1 MSVEKVGTI
10 LKMADEANTT
20 AIAFNCTDYNTIVS
34 VVKVAEELSKPVIC
48 MLYPEHAYLKH
59 WTTPKIFVETV
70 RDVAKNVKVPVGI
83 HLDHCSDFDY
93 IVAAMRCGFDSVMYD
108 GSMLPVEENIKNTA
122 EIVKVAKAF
131 GADVEAELG
140 RVGFAST
147 VADQNDTDK
156 YTKPE
161 VAAAFCEQSGCSSV
175 AVAIGSAHGFY
186 KETPKL
192 DIERLKKIV
201 SLWEALSGEI
211 MQRGITRELLLTEQ
225 FSQWAVTTPIYN
237 IGEQVY
243 QLSPEFKKEYPGIP
257 WSVVSGLRHRLVHD
271 YDGINWSLIADVIFD
286 DMEPFVMQVRD
297 ILRTRFDLRDE

>member
-1 MSVEKVGTI
+1 MSVEKVSTI

-122 EIVKVAKAF
+122 ALVKVAKAF

-192 DIERLKKIV
+192 DIERLKKINAATDV
-201 SLWEALSGEI
+201 PLVLHGGSGIPNDQLEVAFREGINKFNVGTEFFYLYYQTMKKFCEAGHPDFFDLPLEVQNALENYLRQK
-211 MQRGITRELLLTEQ
+211 M
-225 FSQWAVTTPIYN
+225 
-237 IGEQVY
+237 
-243 QLSPEFKKEYPGIP
+243 QLSKFQ
-257 WSVVSGLRHRLVHD
+257 
-271 YDGINWSLIADVIFD
+271 A
-286 DMEPFVMQVRD
+286 
-297 ILRTRFDLRDE
+297 

>member
-1 MSVEKVGTI
+1 MSVEKVSTI

-93 IVAAMRCGFDSVMYD
+93 IVAAMRCGFDSIMYD

-161 VAAAFCEQSGCSSV
+161 VAAAFSEQSGCSSV

-192 DIERLKKIV
+192 DIERLKKINAATDV
-201 SLWEALSGEI
+201 PLVLHGGSGIPNDQLEVAFREGINKFNVGTEFFYLYYQTMKKFCEAGHPDFFDLPLEVQNALENYLRQK
-211 MQRGITRELLLTEQ
+211 M
-225 FSQWAVTTPIYN
+225 
-237 IGEQVY
+237 
-243 QLSPEFKKEYPGIP
+243 QLSKFQ
-257 WSVVSGLRHRLVHD
+257 
-271 YDGINWSLIADVIFD
+271 A
-286 DMEPFVMQVRD
+286 
-297 ILRTRFDLRDE
+297 

>member
-1 MSVEKVGTI
+1 MSVEKVSTI

-93 IVAAMRCGFDSVMYD
+93 IVAAMRDGFDSVMYD

-192 DIERLKKIV
+192 DIERLKKINAATDV
-201 SLWEALSGEI
+201 PLVLHGGSGIPNDQLEVAFREGINKFNVGTEFFYLYYQTMKKFCEAGHPDFFDLPLEVQNTLENYLRQK
-211 MQRGITRELLLTEQ
+211 M
-225 FSQWAVTTPIYN
+225 
-237 IGEQVY
+237 
-243 QLSPEFKKEYPGIP
+243 QLSKFQ
-257 WSVVSGLRHRLVHD
+257 
-271 YDGINWSLIADVIFD
+271 A
-286 DMEPFVMQVRD
+286 
-297 ILRTRFDLRDE
+297 

>member
-1 MSVEKVGTI
+1 MSVEKVSTI

-93 IVAAMRCGFDSVMYD
+93 IVAAMRDGFDSIMYD

-192 DIERLKKIV
+192 DIERLKKINAATDV
-201 SLWEALSGEI
+201 PLVLHGGSGIPNDQLEVAFREGINKFNVGTEFFYLYYQTMKKFCEAGHPDFFDLPLEVQNALENYLRQK
-211 MQRGITRELLLTEQ
+211 M
-225 FSQWAVTTPIYN
+225 
-237 IGEQVY
+237 
-243 QLSPEFKKEYPGIP
+243 QLSKFQ
-257 WSVVSGLRHRLVHD
+257 
-271 YDGINWSLIADVIFD
+271 A
-286 DMEPFVMQVRD
+286 
-297 ILRTRFDLRDE
+297 

>member
-192 DIERLKKIV
+192 DIERLKKINAATDV
-201 SLWEALSGEI
+201 PLVLHGGS
-211 MQRGITRELLLTEQ
+211 GITNDQLEVAFREGINKFNVGTEFFYLYYQ
-225 FSQWAVTTPIYN
+225 TMKKFCEAGHPDFFDLPLEVQNALENYLR
-237 IGEQVY
+237 QKM
-243 QLSPEFKKEYPGIP
+243 QLSKFQ
-257 WSVVSGLRHRLVHD
+257 
-271 YDGINWSLIADVIFD
+271 A
-286 DMEPFVMQVRD
+286 
-297 ILRTRFDLRDE
+297 

>member
-1 MSVEKVGTI
+1 MSVEKVSTI

-93 IVAAMRCGFDSVMYD
+93 IVAAMRDGFDSVMYD

-192 DIERLKKIV
+192 DIERLKKINAATDV
-201 SLWEALSGEI
+201 PLVLHGGSGIPNDQLEVAFREGINKFNVGTEFFYLYYQTMKKFCEAGHPDFFDLPLEVQYALENYLRQK
-211 MQRGITRELLLTEQ
+211 M
-225 FSQWAVTTPIYN
+225 
-237 IGEQVY
+237 
-243 QLSPEFKKEYPGIP
+243 QLSKFQ
-257 WSVVSGLRHRLVHD
+257 
-271 YDGINWSLIADVIFD
+271 A
-286 DMEPFVMQVRD
+286 
-297 ILRTRFDLRDE
+297 

>member
-1 MSVEKVGTI
+1 MSVEKVSTI

-93 IVAAMRCGFDSVMYD
+93 IVAAMRCGFDSIMYD

-192 DIERLKKIV
+192 DIERLKKINAATDV
-201 SLWEALSGEI
+201 PLVLHGGSGIPNDQLEVAFREGINKFNVGTEFFYLYYQTMKKFCEAGHPDFFDLPLEVQNALENYLRQK
-211 MQRGITRELLLTEQ
+211 M
-225 FSQWAVTTPIYN
+225 
-237 IGEQVY
+237 
-243 QLSPEFKKEYPGIP
+243 QLSKFQG
-257 WSVVSGLRHRLVHD
+257 
-271 YDGINWSLIADVIFD
+271 
-286 DMEPFVMQVRD
+286 
-297 ILRTRFDLRDE
+297 

>member
-1 MSVEKVGTI
+1 MSVEKVSTI

-93 IVAAMRCGFDSVMYD
+93 IVAAMRCGFDSIMYD

-122 EIVKVAKAF
+122 EIVKVAKAL

-192 DIERLKKIV
+192 DIERLKKINAATDV
-201 SLWEALSGEI
+201 PLVLHGGSGIPNDQLEVAFREGINKFNVGTEFFYLYYQTMKKFCEAGHPDFFDLPLEVQNALENYLRQK
-211 MQRGITRELLLTEQ
+211 M
-225 FSQWAVTTPIYN
+225 
-237 IGEQVY
+237 
-243 QLSPEFKKEYPGIP
+243 QLSKFQ
-257 WSVVSGLRHRLVHD
+257 
-271 YDGINWSLIADVIFD
+271 A
-286 DMEPFVMQVRD
+286 
-297 ILRTRFDLRDE
+297 

>member
-1 MSVEKVGTI
+1 MSVEKVSTI

-93 IVAAMRCGFDSVMYD
+93 IVAAMRCGFDSIMYD

-192 DIERLKKIV
+192 DIERLKKINAATDV
-201 SLWEALSGEI
+201 PLVLHGGSGIPSDQLEVAFREGINKFNVGTEFFYLYYQTMKKFCEAGHPDFFDLPLEVQNALENYLRQK
-211 MQRGITRELLLTEQ
+211 M
-225 FSQWAVTTPIYN
+225 
-237 IGEQVY
+237 
-243 QLSPEFKKEYPGIP
+243 QLSKFQ
-257 WSVVSGLRHRLVHD
+257 
-271 YDGINWSLIADVIFD
+271 A
-286 DMEPFVMQVRD
+286 
-297 ILRTRFDLRDE
+297 

>member
-1 MSVEKVGTI
+1 MSVEKVSTI

-93 IVAAMRCGFDSVMYD
+93 IVAAMRDGFDSVMYD

-156 YTKPE
+156 YTKPS

-192 DIERLKKIV
+192 DIERLKKINAATDV
-201 SLWEALSGEI
+201 PLVLHGGSGIPNDQLEVAFREGINKFNVGTEFFYLYYQTMKKFCEAGHPDFFDLPLEVQNALENYLRQK
-211 MQRGITRELLLTEQ
+211 M
-225 FSQWAVTTPIYN
+225 
-237 IGEQVY
+237 
-243 QLSPEFKKEYPGIP
+243 QLSKFQ
-257 WSVVSGLRHRLVHD
+257 
-271 YDGINWSLIADVIFD
+271 A
-286 DMEPFVMQVRD
+286 
-297 ILRTRFDLRDE
+297 

>member
-1 MSVEKVGTI
+1 MSVEKVSTI

-20 AIAFNCTDYNTIVS
+20 VIAFNCTDYNTIVS

-192 DIERLKKIV
+192 DIERLKKINAATDV
-201 SLWEALSGEI
+201 PLVLHGGSGIPNDQLEVAFREGINKFNVGTEFFYLYYQTMKKFCEAGHPDFFDLPLEVQNALENYLRQK
-211 MQRGITRELLLTEQ
+211 M
-225 FSQWAVTTPIYN
+225 
-237 IGEQVY
+237 
-243 QLSPEFKKEYPGIP
+243 QLSKFQ
-257 WSVVSGLRHRLVHD
+257 
-271 YDGINWSLIADVIFD
+271 A
-286 DMEPFVMQVRD
+286 
-297 ILRTRFDLRDE
+297 

>member
-1 MSVEKVGTI
+1 MSVEKVSTI

-93 IVAAMRCGFDSVMYD
+93 IVAAMRCGFDSIMYD

-192 DIERLKKIV
+192 DIERLKKINAATDV
-201 SLWEALSGEI
+201 PLVLHGGSGIPNDQLEVAFREGINKFNVGTEFFYLYYQTMKKFCEAGHPDFFDLPLEVQNALENYLRQK
-211 MQRGITRELLLTEQ
+211 M
-225 FSQWAVTTPIYN
+225 
-237 IGEQVY
+237 
-243 QLSPEFKKEYPGIP
+243 QLSKF
-257 WSVVSGLRHRLVHD
+257 
-271 YDGINWSLIADVIFD
+271 
-286 DMEPFVMQVRD
+286 
-297 ILRTRFDLRDE
+297 

>member
-1 MSVEKVGTI
+1 MSVEKVSTI

-93 IVAAMRCGFDSVMYD
+93 IVAAMRDGFDSVMYD

-192 DIERLKKIV
+192 DIERLKKINAATDV
-201 SLWEALSGEI
+201 PLVLHGGSGIPNDQLEVAFREGINKFNVGTESFYLYYQTMKKFCEAGHPDFFDLPLEVQNALENYLRQK
-211 MQRGITRELLLTEQ
+211 M
-225 FSQWAVTTPIYN
+225 
-237 IGEQVY
+237 
-243 QLSPEFKKEYPGIP
+243 QLSKFQ
-257 WSVVSGLRHRLVHD
+257 
-271 YDGINWSLIADVIFD
+271 A
-286 DMEPFVMQVRD
+286 
-297 ILRTRFDLRDE
+297 

>member
-192 DIERLKKIV
+192 DIERLNKINAATDVPLVLHGGSGIPNDQLEVAFREGINKFNVGTEFFYLYYQTMKKFC
-201 SLWEALSGEI
+201 EAGHPDFFDLPLEVQNALENYLRQK
-211 MQRGITRELLLTEQ
+211 M
-225 FSQWAVTTPIYN
+225 
-237 IGEQVY
+237 
-243 QLSPEFKKEYPGIP
+243 QLSKFQ
-257 WSVVSGLRHRLVHD
+257 
-271 YDGINWSLIADVIFD
+271 A
-286 DMEPFVMQVRD
+286 
-297 ILRTRFDLRDE
+297 

>member
-1 MSVEKVGTI
+1 MSVEKVSTI

-48 MLYPEHAYLKH
+48 MLYPEHAYLNH

-93 IVAAMRCGFDSVMYD
+93 IVAAMRCGFDSIMYD

-192 DIERLKKIV
+192 DIERLKKINAATDV
-201 SLWEALSGEI
+201 PLVLHGGSGIPNDQLEVAFREGINKFNVGTEFFYLYYQTMKKFCEAGHPDFFDLPLEVQNALENYLRQK
-211 MQRGITRELLLTEQ
+211 M
-225 FSQWAVTTPIYN
+225 
-237 IGEQVY
+237 
-243 QLSPEFKKEYPGIP
+243 QLSKFQ
-257 WSVVSGLRHRLVHD
+257 
-271 YDGINWSLIADVIFD
+271 A
-286 DMEPFVMQVRD
+286 
-297 ILRTRFDLRDE
+297 

>member
-1 MSVEKVGTI
+1 MSVEKVSTI

-93 IVAAMRCGFDSVMYD
+93 IIAAMRDGFDSVMYD

-192 DIERLKKIV
+192 DIERLKKINAATDV
-201 SLWEALSGEI
+201 PLVLHGGSGIPNDQLEVAFREGINKFNVGTEFFYLYYQTMKKFCEAGHPDFFDLPLEVQNALENYLRQK
-211 MQRGITRELLLTEQ
+211 M
-225 FSQWAVTTPIYN
+225 
-237 IGEQVY
+237 
-243 QLSPEFKKEYPGIP
+243 QLSKFQ
-257 WSVVSGLRHRLVHD
+257 
-271 YDGINWSLIADVIFD
+271 A
-286 DMEPFVMQVRD
+286 
-297 ILRTRFDLRDE
+297 

>member
-1 MSVEKVGTI
+1 MSVEKVSTI

-93 IVAAMRCGFDSVMYD
+93 IVAAMRCGFDSLMYD

-192 DIERLKKIV
+192 DIERLKKINAATDV
-201 SLWEALSGEI
+201 PLVLHGGSGIPNDQLEVAFREGINKFNVGTEFFYLYYQTMKKFCEAGHPDFFDLPLEVQNALENYLRQK
-211 MQRGITRELLLTEQ
+211 M
-225 FSQWAVTTPIYN
+225 
-237 IGEQVY
+237 
-243 QLSPEFKKEYPGIP
+243 QLSK
-257 WSVVSGLRHRLVHD
+257 LQ
-271 YDGINWSLIADVIFD
+271 A
-286 DMEPFVMQVRD
+286 
-297 ILRTRFDLRDE
+297 

>member
-1 MSVEKVGTI
+1 MSIEKVSTI

-93 IVAAMRCGFDSVMYD
+93 IVAAMRCGFDSIMYD
-108 GSMLPVEENIKNTA
+108 GSMLPFEENIKNTA

-192 DIERLKKIV
+192 DIERLKKINAATDV
-201 SLWEALSGEI
+201 PLVLHGGSGIPNDQLEVAFREGINKFNVGTEFFYLYYQTMKKFCEAGHPDFFDLPLEVQNALENYLRQK
-211 MQRGITRELLLTEQ
+211 M
-225 FSQWAVTTPIYN
+225 
-237 IGEQVY
+237 
-243 QLSPEFKKEYPGIP
+243 QLSKFQ
-257 WSVVSGLRHRLVHD
+257 
-271 YDGINWSLIADVIFD
+271 A
-286 DMEPFVMQVRD
+286 
-297 ILRTRFDLRDE
+297 

>member
-70 RDVAKNVKVPVGI
+70 RDVAKNVKVLVGI

-192 DIERLKKIV
+192 DIERLKKINAATDV
-201 SLWEALSGEI
+201 PLVLHGGSGIPNDQLEVAFREGINKFNVGTEFFYLYYQTMKKFCEAGHPDFFDLPLEVQNALENYLRQK
-211 MQRGITRELLLTEQ
+211 M
-225 FSQWAVTTPIYN
+225 
-237 IGEQVY
+237 
-243 QLSPEFKKEYPGIP
+243 QLSKFQ
-257 WSVVSGLRHRLVHD
+257 
-271 YDGINWSLIADVIFD
+271 A
-286 DMEPFVMQVRD
+286 
-297 ILRTRFDLRDE
+297 

>member
-1 MSVEKVGTI
+1 MSVEKVSTI

-93 IVAAMRCGFDSVMYD
+93 IVAAMRCGFDSIMYD

-192 DIERLKKIV
+192 DIERLKKINAATDV
-201 SLWEALSGEI
+201 PLVLHGGSGIPNDQLEVAFRGGINKFNVGTEFFYLYYQTMKKFCEAGHPDFFDLPLEVQNALENYLRQK
-211 MQRGITRELLLTEQ
+211 M
-225 FSQWAVTTPIYN
+225 
-237 IGEQVY
+237 
-243 QLSPEFKKEYPGIP
+243 QLSKFQ
-257 WSVVSGLRHRLVHD
+257 
-271 YDGINWSLIADVIFD
+271 A
-286 DMEPFVMQVRD
+286 
-297 ILRTRFDLRDE
+297 

>member
-192 DIERLKKIV
+192 DIERLKKINAATDV
-201 SLWEALSGEI
+201 PLVLHGGSGIHNDQLEVAFREGINKFNVGTEFFYLYYQTMKKFCEAGHPDFFDLPLEVQNALENYLRQK
-211 MQRGITRELLLTEQ
+211 M
-225 FSQWAVTTPIYN
+225 
-237 IGEQVY
+237 
-243 QLSPEFKKEYPGIP
+243 QLSKFQ
-257 WSVVSGLRHRLVHD
+257 
-271 YDGINWSLIADVIFD
+271 A
-286 DMEPFVMQVRD
+286 
-297 ILRTRFDLRDE
+297 

>member
-10 LKMADEANTT
+10 LKMADETNTT

-192 DIERLKKIV
+192 DIERLKKINAATDV
-201 SLWEALSGEI
+201 PLVLHGGSGIPNDQLEVAFREGINKFNVGTEFFYLYYQTMKKFCEAGHPDFFDLPLEVQNALENYLRQK
-211 MQRGITRELLLTEQ
+211 M
-225 FSQWAVTTPIYN
+225 
-237 IGEQVY
+237 
-243 QLSPEFKKEYPGIP
+243 QLSKFQ
-257 WSVVSGLRHRLVHD
+257 
-271 YDGINWSLIADVIFD
+271 A
-286 DMEPFVMQVRD
+286 
-297 ILRTRFDLRDE
+297 